1 MPRLESDIQL
11 ICQNCLFSLHVSWH
25 LYNSYSYWNG
35 GTSLMSVGFYKI
47 LLEAGIAYDPN
58 DAEVS
63 GYHSIISIGIHIYF
77 LGWHD
82 CYIIHRI

>member
-11 ICQNCLFSLHVSWH
+11 IRQIYLFSLHVSWH
-25 LYNSYSYWNG
+25 LYNSYSILKS

-58 DAEVS
+58 RVQVS
-63 GYHSIISIGIHIYF
+63 SYHSIISIEIHI
-77 LGWHD
+77 
-82 CYIIHRI
+82 CYLQSTMTIS